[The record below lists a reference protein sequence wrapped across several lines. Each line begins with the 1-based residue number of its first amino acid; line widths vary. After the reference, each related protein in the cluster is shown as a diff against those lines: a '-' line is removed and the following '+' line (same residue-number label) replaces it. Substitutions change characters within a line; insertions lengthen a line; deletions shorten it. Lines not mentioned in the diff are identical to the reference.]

1 MSKESSKTKKKPY
14 ESSQRAAQELMAT
27 LDKIGAAN
35 RDILAVKS
43 DEKMNKIGAT
53 SGSRTGRKTGR
64 KAGRQAGLPSFAGV
78 PSVSLGS
85 GYKDSGSARSKYK
98 MS

>member
-1 MSKESSKTKKKPY
+1 MSKESSKTKKKQ
-14 ESSQRAAQELMAT
+14 SSQTAAQDLMAT

-43 DEKMNKIGAT
+43 NEKMNKIGAT
-53 SGSRTGRKTGR
+53 SGSRTGR

-78 PSVSLGS
+78 PSVSLGT